1 MAVGKCCVLYNV
13 LSINQWKL
21 IILLL
26 KETYMG
32 KNIETFEQLT
42 NMLKLIADTSPTYK
56 KIAMYI
62 NDNYLQIVF
71 MTTNELA
78 EQVGVSQGSISRFF
92 MALGYRG
99 YNDFLQNL
107 QNIVSK
113 ELTAPKRLQFSEKHG
128 IKDKYM
134 HSIFDNELAN
144 MEKLG
149 SIMETDNYKKIVD
162 MIASDKQLILMSARM
177 SATIVPY
184 VRYILNK
191 MRNMVY
197 EYKPSTPQWDTVE
210 LMDSEKVN
218 IMAVMFPRYPRVLVE
233 KCQRLKEKGFHIY
246 GITDSE
252 FSPLIEC
259 SDAAVCV
266 PLTVSSIF
274 DIYSTPM
281 IFLNI
286 LLRDA
291 AKKMPGI
298 SLRMDKIEKIE
309 LQNKVYY

>member
-1 MAVGKCCVLYNV
+1 
-13 LSINQWKL
+13 
-21 IILLL
+21 
-26 KETYMG
+26 MG
-32 KNIETFEQLT
+32 KNIETFERLT
-42 NMLKLIADTSPTYK
+42 NMLKFIADTSPTYK
-56 KIAMYI
+56 KIAVYI

-113 ELTAPKRLQFSEKHG
+113 ELTAPKRLQFTEKHG

-149 SIMETDNYKKIVD
+149 GIMESEAYKKMVD
-162 MIASDKQLILMSARM
+162 MLASTKPLIILSARM
-177 SATIVPY
+177 SFTIVPY
-184 VRYILNK
+184 VHYILNK
-191 MRNMVY
+191 MRDFVH
-197 EYKPSTPQWDTVE
+197 EYTPSSPQWDTVE
-210 LMDSEKVN
+210 LTDPESVN
-218 IMAVMFPRYPRVLVE
+218 ILAVMMPRYPRALVE
-233 KCQRLKEKGFHIY
+233 KCQKLKKSGFHIY
-246 GITDSE
+246 GVTDSE
-252 FSPLIEC
+252 FSPLMEC
-259 SDAAVCV
+259 SDSAVCV

-281 IFLNI
+281 IFFNI

-291 AKKMPGI
+291 AKKIPEI
-298 SLRMDKIEKIE
+298 SKRMEKIE
-309 LQNKVYY
+309 NIELNNKVYY

>member
-1 MAVGKCCVLYNV
+1 
-13 LSINQWKL
+13 
-21 IILLL
+21 
-26 KETYMG
+26 MG

-42 NMLKLIADTSPTYK
+42 NMLKYIADMSPTYK
-56 KIAMYI
+56 KIAIYI

-149 SIMETDNYKKIVD
+149 GIMQTNTYHEIVN
-162 MIASDKQLILMSARM
+162 MIASDKQIVLLSARM

-184 VRYILNK
+184 VSYILNK
-191 MRNMVY
+191 MRDKVCY
-197 EYKPSTPQWDTVE
+197 YTPASPQWDTLE
-210 LMDSEKVN
+210 LMDTTAVN
-218 IMAVMFPRYPRVLVE
+218 IMPVMFPRYPRILVE
-233 KCQRLKEKGFHIY
+233 KCQRLKSKGFDLY

-259 SDAAVCV
+259 SRAAVCV

-281 IFLNI
+281 IFFNI

-291 AKKMPGI
+291 AKKMPKL
-298 SLRMDKIEKIE
+298 SRRMDQIEKTE
-309 LQNKVYY
+309 LENKVYY

>member
-1 MAVGKCCVLYNV
+1 
-13 LSINQWKL
+13 
-21 IILLL
+21 
-26 KETYMG
+26 MG

-42 NMLKLIADTSPTYK
+42 VMLKFIADTSPTYK
-56 KIAMYI
+56 KIAIYI

-113 ELTAPKRLQFSEKHG
+113 ELTAPKRLQFTEKHG

-149 SIMETDNYKKIVD
+149 SIMETDEYKKIVS
-162 MIASDKQLILMSARM
+162 MLASSKPLILLSARM
-177 SATIVPY
+177 SSTIVPY
-184 VRYILNK
+184 VQYILNK
-191 MRNMVY
+191 MRGMVY
-197 EYKPSTPQWDTVE
+197 KYTPSSPQWDTIE
-210 LMDSEKVN
+210 LADPENVN
-218 IMAVMFPRYPRVLVE
+218 ILAVMMPRYPRVLVE
-233 KCQRLKEKGFHIY
+233 KCQRLKEKKFHIY
-246 GITDSE
+246 GVTDSE
-252 FSPLIEC
+252 FSPLMEC

-281 IFLNI
+281 IFFNI

-291 AKKMPGI
+291 AKEIPGI
-298 SLRMDKIEKIE
+298 SKRMEDIEKIE
-309 LQNKVYY
+309 LENKVYY

>member
-1 MAVGKCCVLYNV
+1 MR
-13 LSINQWKL
+13 
-21 IILLL
+21 
-26 KETYMG
+26 

-42 NMLKLIADTSPTYK
+42 TMLKFIANTSPTYK
-56 KIAMYI
+56 KIAIYI

-92 MALGYRG
+92 MALGYRK

-113 ELTAPKRLQFSEKHG
+113 ELTAPRRLQFTEKHG

-149 SIMETDNYKKIVD
+149 SIMETDEYKKIVS
-162 MIASDKQLILMSARM
+162 MLASSKPLILLSARM
-177 SATIVPY
+177 LSTIVPY
-184 VRYILNK
+184 VQYILNK
-191 MRNMVY
+191 MRGMVY
-197 EYKPSTPQWDTVE
+197 KYTPSSPQWDTIE
-210 LMDSEKVN
+210 LADPENVN
-218 IMAVMFPRYPRVLVE
+218 ILAVMMPRYPRVLVE
-233 KCQRLKEKGFHIY
+233 KCQRLKEKNFHIY
-246 GITDSE
+246 GVTDSE
-252 FSPLIEC
+252 FSPLMEC
-259 SDAAVCV
+259 SDATVCV

-281 IFLNI
+281 IFFNI

-291 AKKMPGI
+291 AKEIPGI
-298 SLRMDKIEKIE
+298 SKRIEAIEKIE
-309 LQNKVYY
+309 LENKVYY

>member
-1 MAVGKCCVLYNV
+1 
-13 LSINQWKL
+13 
-21 IILLL
+21 
-26 KETYMG
+26 MG

-42 NMLKLIADTSPTYK
+42 IMLKYVADSSPTYK
-56 KIAMYI
+56 KIAIYI

-113 ELTAPKRLQFSEKHG
+113 ELTAPKRLQFSEEHS
-128 IKDKYM
+128 IKGKYM

-149 SIMETDNYKKIVD
+149 TIIETPAYQQLVNVIADNKP
-162 MIASDKQLILMSARM
+162 LILLSARM

-184 VRYILNK
+184 ISYILHK
-191 MRNMVY
+191 MRNDVSSY
-197 EYKPSTPQWDTVE
+197 TPASPQWDTIE
-210 LMDSEKVN
+210 LLNPEKVN
-218 IMAVMFPRYPRVLVE
+218 IITVMFPRYPRLLVE
-233 KCQRLKEKGFHIY
+233 KAQRLHKKGFNIY

-259 SDAAVCV
+259 SKQAVCV

-291 AKKMPGI
+291 AQKLPAI
-298 SLRMDKIEKIE
+298 SERMEAVERAE
-309 LQNKVYY
+309 LENNVYY

>member
-1 MAVGKCCVLYNV
+1 MR
-13 LSINQWKL
+13 
-21 IILLL
+21 
-26 KETYMG
+26 

-42 NMLKLIADTSPTYK
+42 AMLKFIADTSPTYK
-56 KIAMYI
+56 KIAIYI

-113 ELTAPKRLQFSEKHG
+113 ELTAPKRLQFTEKHG

-149 SIMETDNYKKIVD
+149 SIMETDEYKKIVS
-162 MIASDKQLILMSARM
+162 MLASSKPLILLSARM
-177 SATIVPY
+177 SSTIVPY
-184 VRYILNK
+184 VQYILNK
-191 MRNMVY
+191 MRGMVY
-197 EYKPSTPQWDTVE
+197 KYTPSSPQWDTIE
-210 LMDSEKVN
+210 LADPENVN
-218 IMAVMFPRYPRVLVE
+218 ILAVMMPRYPRVLVE
-233 KCQRLKEKGFHIY
+233 KCQRLKEKNFHIY
-246 GITDSE
+246 GVTDSE
-252 FSPLIEC
+252 FSPLMEC

-281 IFLNI
+281 IFFNI

-291 AKKMPGI
+291 AKEIPGI
-298 SLRMDKIEKIE
+298 SKRIEAIEKIE
-309 LQNKVYY
+309 LENKVYY

>member
-1 MAVGKCCVLYNV
+1 
-13 LSINQWKL
+13 
-21 IILLL
+21 
-26 KETYMG
+26 MG
-32 KNIETFEQLT
+32 KKIETFAQLT
-42 NMLKLIADTSPTYK
+42 NMLKCASDTSPTYK
-56 KIAMYI
+56 KIAAYI
-62 NDNYLQIVF
+62 NSNYLQIVF

-78 EQVGVSQGSISRFF
+78 DQIGVSQGSISRFF

-128 IKDKYM
+128 VKDKYI
-134 HSIFDNELAN
+134 HSLISNELAN
-144 MEKLG
+144 LEKL
-149 SIMETDNYKKIVD
+149 SSV
-162 MIASDKQLILMSARM
+162 IALPEYDAFTSMLADDKPLILLSSRM

-184 VRYILNK
+184 IQYILSK
-191 MRNMVY
+191 MRDFVY
-197 EYKPSTPQWDTVE
+197 TYTPQMPQWESLSLLDP
-210 LMDSEKVN
+210 DSVN
-218 IMAVMFPRYPRVLVE
+218 IMAVMFPRYPRLAVE
-233 KCQRLKEKGFHIY
+233 KCRCLKAQGFKLY

-259 SDAAVCV
+259 CEKAICV

-281 IFLNI
+281 IFFNM

-291 AKKMPGI
+291 AKKIPNI
-298 SLRMDKIEKIE
+298 TERMEKIE
-309 LQNKVYY
+309 ALETANQVYY

>member
-1 MAVGKCCVLYNV
+1 MR
-13 LSINQWKL
+13 
-21 IILLL
+21 
-26 KETYMG
+26 

-42 NMLKLIADTSPTYK
+42 VMLKFIADTSPTYK
-56 KIAMYI
+56 KIAIYI

-113 ELTAPKRLQFSEKHG
+113 ELTAPKRLQFTEKHG

-149 SIMETDNYKKIVD
+149 SIMETDEYKKIVS
-162 MIASDKQLILMSARM
+162 MLASSKPLILLSARM
-177 SATIVPY
+177 SSTIVPY
-184 VRYILNK
+184 VQYILNK
-191 MRNMVY
+191 MRGMI
-197 EYKPSTPQWDTVE
+197 YKYTPSSPQWDTIE
-210 LMDSEKVN
+210 LADPENVN
-218 IMAVMFPRYPRVLVE
+218 ILAVMMPRYPRVLVE
-233 KCQRLKEKGFHIY
+233 KCQRLKEKNFHIY
-246 GITDSE
+246 GVTDSE
-252 FSPLIEC
+252 FSPLMEC

-281 IFLNI
+281 IFFNI

-291 AKKMPGI
+291 AKEIPGI
-298 SLRMDKIEKIE
+298 SKRIEAIEKIE
-309 LQNKVYY
+309 LENKVYY